1 MPLQRLRAEFI
12 KGFTRDDRNPSSKAF
27 SPFRRATILGWLSQD
42 LYGPSAFLSSRY
54 ASKAIDIWCD
64 TALTKSD
71 PQHIPFTLAFL
82 TPELIDAIGGCT
94 NNFLAGQA
102 LVLLRD
108 RGLSQEDA
116 LRVFEAAIIQGLNGG
131 PPPSSDEIQRFL
143 NDISLPRRIV
153 DANLRVMR
161 HVAAAIYADVSL
173 TERTIVAQISR
184 LCVESWLP

>member
-12 KGFTRDDRNPSSKAF
+12 NGFTQDDRNPSSKAF

-94 NNFLAGQA
+94 GNFLVGQA

-108 RGLSQEDA
+108 RALSQDDA
-116 LRVFEAAIIQGLNGG
+116 LRVFEAAIIQGLSGV
-131 PPPSSDEIQRFL
+131 PSHIDMNKGLFNAIEL
-143 NDISLPRRIV
+143 DRRIR

-173 TERTIVAQISR
+173 TERTVVAQISR
-184 LCVESWLP
+184 FCVESWLP